1 MGIFDKIKS
10 AIWGEDEAAA
20 VATGT
25 PEDSYLG
32 TTAST
37 TGIAPDV
44 ATQADNPV
52 MADVAAAG
60 VQPVSKP
67 APIEMAQNPA
77 TRPTEVDVAEQL
89 DRAMRDRGEKLDWR
103 HSIVDLMKALGM
115 DASLQERKELAKELN
130 YQGDMGDSAKMNMYL
145 HKTLL
150 QRLSENG
157 GKVPADLLD

>member
-10 AIWGEDEAAA
+10 AIWGEDEAATA
-20 VATGT
+20 DKPAGT
-25 PEDSYLG
+25 MPGNVTL
-32 TTAST
+32 T

-115 DASLQERKELAKELN
+115 DASLQERRELAKELN
-130 YQGDMGDSAKMNMYL
+130 YEGDMGDSAKMNMYL

>member
-1 MGIFDKIKS
+1 MPGN
-10 AIWGEDEAAA
+10 
-20 VATGT
+20 VT
-25 PEDSYLG
+25 L
-32 TTAST
+32 T

-115 DASLQERKELAKELN
+115 DASLQERRELARELN
-130 YQGDMGDSAKMNMYL
+130 YEGDMGDSAKMNMYL

>member
-10 AIWGEDEAAA
+10 AIWGGDEAAPA
-20 VATGT
+20 SRDQPGASLPGNVT
-25 PEDSYLG
+25 L
-32 TTAST
+32 TTAV
-37 TGIAPDV
+37 APDV

-60 VQPVSKP
+60 VQPLSKP

-77 TRPTEVDVAEQL
+77 TRPTDVDVAEQL
-89 DRAMRDRGEKLDWR
+89 DRATRDHGEKLDWR

-130 YQGDMGDSAKMNMYL
+130 YEGDMGDSAKMNMYL

-150 QRLSENG
+150 RRLSENG

>member
-1 MGIFDKIKS
+1 MGIFDKIKN
-10 AIWGEDEAAA
+10 AIWGEDET
-20 VATGT
+20 ATSADRADESRPGNIT
-25 PEDSYLG
+25 L
-32 TTAST
+32 T

-44 ATQADNPV
+44 TTSADNPV

-60 VQPVSKP
+60 VQPAAKP

-77 TRPTEVDVAEQL
+77 TQPPRVDVAEQL
-89 DRAMRDRGEKLDWR
+89 DRAAQARGETLDWR

-115 DASLQERKELAKELN
+115 DASLQERKELARELN
-130 YQGDMGDSAKMNMYL
+130 YEGDMGDSAKMNIYL

>member
-10 AIWGEDEAAA
+10 AIWGEEEAP
-20 VATGT
+20 VA
-25 PEDSYLG
+25 

-44 ATQADNPV
+44 TTSANNPV

-67 APIEMAQNPA
+67 APIETAQNPA
-77 TRPTEVDVAEQL
+77 TPPTEVDVAAQL
-89 DRAMRDRGEKLDWR
+89 DRAVRERGEKLDWR
-103 HSIVDLMKALGM
+103 RSIVDLMKALGM

-130 YQGDMGDSAKMNMYL
+130 YTGDAGDSAKMNMFL

-150 QRLSENG
+150 QRLAQNG

>member
-10 AIWGEDEAAA
+10 AIWGDDEAA
-20 VATGT
+20 
-25 PEDSYLG
+25 P
-32 TTAST
+32 AST
-37 TGIAPDV
+37 DQPAASVPGNITLTTGMAPDV

-67 APIEMAQNPA
+67 APIETAQNPA
-77 TRPTEVDVAEQL
+77 TPPTEVDVAEQL
-89 DRAMRDRGEKLDWR
+89 DRATRDRGEKLDWR

-130 YQGDMGDSAKMNMYL
+130 YEGDMGDSAKMNMYL

-150 QRLSENG
+150 RRLSENG